1 MRAVSVSRYLSNS
14 PIRALRAT
22 VVSHLAASAAPP
34 LVRFLPKNEG
44 FFDLF
49 DQLSAHLH
57 TSALMLR
64 ELFEDPRRIDEL
76 RAKMKAEEHAA
87 DDVTAEINQRVD
99 RSFVT
104 PLDREDI
111 HMLAS
116 RLDDVMDLMDG
127 TARRIQMFHAGHAP
141 SGAGLM
147 ADVIRRACEQLLT
160 AVSSLEKDRNGAV
173 LEACKQ
179 VKVLEEEGDSLYHE
193 WVGQLFEGSPD
204 ALQVIKWK
212 GIYDNLER
220 TLDQA
225 EDVSNVLESI
235 FIKHA

>member
-1 MRAVSVSRYLSNS
+1 MRL
-14 PIRALRAT
+14 
-22 VVSHLAASAAPP
+22 
-34 LVRFLPKNEG
+34 LPRDEK

-49 DQLSAHLH
+49 RTVAQLNVDAAKL
-57 TSALMLR
+57 LE
-64 ELFEDPRRIDEL
+64 ELIAAEPDRRRPIVDAIKRLEHDADEIT
-76 RAKMKAEEHAA
+76 H
-87 DDVTAEINQRVD
+87 DVVGRLD
-99 RSFVT
+99 RTFIT

-116 RLDDVMDLMDG
+116 HLDEVMDLMDG
-127 TARRIQMFHAGHAP
+127 TARRIQMFHAGSSP
-141 SGAGLM
+141 SGAGML
-147 ADVIRRACEQLLT
+147 ADVIRRANEQLLK
-160 AVSSLEKDRNGAV
+160 AVSALEKDRNGAV

-179 VKVLEEEGDSLYHE
+179 VKALEEEGDSLYHQ
-193 WVGQLFEGSPD
+193 WVGNLFEGSPD

>member
-1 MRAVSVSRYLSNS
+1 MRL
-14 PIRALRAT
+14 
-22 VVSHLAASAAPP
+22 
-34 LVRFLPKNEG
+34 LPRNEK

-49 DQLSAHLH
+49 RTVAQLNVDAAKL
-57 TSALMLR
+57 LQ
-64 ELFEDPRRIDEL
+64 ELL
-76 RAKMKAEEHAA
+76 AA
-87 DDVTAEINQRVD
+87 DPERRRPIVDAIKRKEHEADEVTHDVVGRLD
-99 RSFVT
+99 RTFIT

-127 TARRIQMFHAGHAP
+127 TARRIQMFHAGAAP
-141 SGAGLM
+141 SGAVQM
-147 ADVIRRACEQLLT
+147 ADVIRRANEQLLV
-160 AVSSLEKDRNGAV
+160 AVTSLEKDRNGAV

-179 VKVLEEEGDSLYHE
+179 VKALEEEGDSLYHQ

>member
-1 MRAVSVSRYLSNS
+1 MRL
-14 PIRALRAT
+14 
-22 VVSHLAASAAPP
+22 
-34 LVRFLPKNEG
+34 LPRNEK

-49 DQLSAHLH
+49 RTVAQLNVDAAKL
-57 TSALMLR
+57 LQ
-64 ELFEDPRRIDEL
+64 ELLATDPERRRPIVDAIKRKEHEADEVT
-76 RAKMKAEEHAA
+76 H
-87 DDVTAEINQRVD
+87 DVVGRLD
-99 RSFVT
+99 RTFIT

-127 TARRIQMFHAGHAP
+127 TARRIQMFHAGAAP
-141 SGAGLM
+141 SGAVQM
-147 ADVIRRACEQLLT
+147 ADVIRRANEQLLV
-160 AVSSLEKDRNGAV
+160 AVTSLEKDRNGAV

-179 VKVLEEEGDSLYHE
+179 VKALEEEGDSLYHQ

>member
-1 MRAVSVSRYLSNS
+1 MRL
-14 PIRALRAT
+14 
-22 VVSHLAASAAPP
+22 
-34 LVRFLPKNEG
+34 LPRNEK

-49 DQLSAHLH
+49 RTVAQLNVDAAKL
-57 TSALMLR
+57 LE
-64 ELFEDPRRIDEL
+64 ELL
-76 RAKMKAEEHAA
+76 AA
-87 DDVTAEINQRVD
+87 DPQRRRPIVDAIKRKEHEADEVTHDVVGRLD
-99 RSFVT
+99 RTFIT

-127 TARRIQMFHAGHAP
+127 TARRIQMFHAGTAP
-141 SGAGLM
+141 SGAVQL
-147 ADVIRRACEQLLT
+147 ADVIRRANEQLLV
-160 AVSSLEKDRNGAV
+160 AVTSLEKDRNGAV

-179 VKVLEEEGDSLYHE
+179 VKALEEEGDSLYHE

>member
-1 MRAVSVSRYLSNS
+1 MRL
-14 PIRALRAT
+14 
-22 VVSHLAASAAPP
+22 
-34 LVRFLPKNEG
+34 LPRDEK

-49 DQLSAHLH
+49 RAVAQLNVDAARLLQDLIAAEPS
-57 TSALMLR
+57 
-64 ELFEDPRRIDEL
+64 RRRPIVDAIKRKEHEADE
-76 RAKMKAEEHAA
+76 
-87 DDVTAEINQRVD
+87 VTHEVVGRLD
-99 RSFVT
+99 RTFIT

-141 SGAGLM
+141 TGAGQM
-147 ADVIRRACEQLLT
+147 ADVIRRACEQLLI
-160 AVSSLEKDRNGAV
+160 AVTTLEKDRNGAV

-179 VKVLEEEGDSLYHE
+179 VKALEEEGDSLYHE
-193 WVGQLFEGSPD
+193 WVGDLFEGSPD

>member
-1 MRAVSVSRYLSNS
+1 MRL
-14 PIRALRAT
+14 
-22 VVSHLAASAAPP
+22 
-34 LVRFLPKNEG
+34 LPRNEK

-49 DQLSAHLH
+49 RTVAQLNVDAAKL
-57 TSALMLR
+57 LE
-64 ELFEDPRRIDEL
+64 ELLAAEPQRRRPIVDAIKRKEHEADEVT
-76 RAKMKAEEHAA
+76 H
-87 DDVTAEINQRVD
+87 DVVGRLD
-99 RSFVT
+99 RTFIT

-127 TARRIQMFHAGHAP
+127 TARRIQMFHAGTAP
-141 SGAGLM
+141 SGAVQL
-147 ADVIRRACEQLLT
+147 ADVIRRANEQLLV
-160 AVSSLEKDRNGAV
+160 AVTSLEKDRNGAV

-179 VKVLEEEGDSLYHE
+179 VKALEEEGDSLYHE

>member
-1 MRAVSVSRYLSNS
+1 VLPDLVGAFHTRAR
-14 PIRALRAT
+14 
-22 VVSHLAASAAPP
+22 P
-34 LVRFLPKNEG
+34 LVVHFTPKQLGAVAFTLPVVAR
-44 FFDLF
+44 L
-49 DQLSAHLH
+49 
-57 TSALMLR
+57 
-64 ELFEDPRRIDEL
+64 
-76 RAKMKAEEHAA
+76 
-87 DDVTAEINQRVD
+87 D
-99 RSFVT
+99 RTFIT

-111 HMLAS
+111 HMHAS
-116 RLDDVMDLMDG
+116 RIYDVMDLIDG
-127 TARRIQMFHAGHAP
+127 TALRTKMSHAGHAP
-141 SGAGLM
+141 AGAGQM
-147 ADVIRRACEQLLT
+147 ADVIRRACEQLLI
-160 AVSSLEKDRNGAV
+160 AVTSLERDRNGAV

-179 VKVLEEEGDSLYHE
+179 VKALEEEGDSLYHE

>member
-1 MRAVSVSRYLSNS
+1 
-14 PIRALRAT
+14 
-22 VVSHLAASAAPP
+22 
-34 LVRFLPKNEG
+34 
-44 FFDLF
+44 
-49 DQLSAHLH
+49 
-57 TSALMLR
+57 
-64 ELFEDPRRIDEL
+64 
-76 RAKMKAEEHAA
+76 
-87 DDVTAEINQRVD
+87 
-99 RSFVT
+99 
-104 PLDREDI
+104 
-111 HMLAS
+111 MLAS

-127 TARRIQMFHAGHAP
+127 TARRIQMFHAGTAP
-141 SGAGLM
+141 SGAVQL
-147 ADVIRRACEQLLT
+147 ADVIRRANEQLLV
-160 AVSSLEKDRNGAV
+160 AVTSLEKDRNGAV

-179 VKVLEEEGDSLYHE
+179 VKALEEEGDSLYHE

>member
-1 MRAVSVSRYLSNS
+1 MRL
-14 PIRALRAT
+14 
-22 VVSHLAASAAPP
+22 
-34 LVRFLPKNEG
+34 LPRDEK

-49 DQLSAHLH
+49 RTVAQLNVDAARL
-57 TSALMLR
+57 LE
-64 ELFEDPRRIDEL
+64 ELIAAEPERRRPIVDAIKRLEHDADEVT
-76 RAKMKAEEHAA
+76 H
-87 DDVTAEINQRVD
+87 DVVGRLD
-99 RSFVT
+99 RTFIT

-127 TARRIQMFHAGHAP
+127 TARRIQMFHAGVSP
-141 SGAGLM
+141 SGAGML
-147 ADVIRRACEQLLT
+147 ADVIRRANEQLLN

-179 VKVLEEEGDSLYHE
+179 VKALEEEGDSLYHQ
-193 WVGQLFEGSPD
+193 WVGNLFEGSPD

-235 FIKHA
+235 LIKHA

>member
-1 MRAVSVSRYLSNS
+1 MRL
-14 PIRALRAT
+14 
-22 VVSHLAASAAPP
+22 
-34 LVRFLPKNEG
+34 LPRDEK

-49 DQLSAHLH
+49 VSVARLNVDAARLLQ
-57 TSALMLR
+57 
-64 ELFEDPRRIDEL
+64 ELI
-76 RAKMKAEEHAA
+76 AA
-87 DDVTAEINQRVD
+87 DPERRRPIVDSIKRLEHEADEVTHAVVGRLD
-99 RSFVT
+99 RTFIT

-127 TARRIQMFHAGHAP
+127 TARRIQMFHAGSSP
-141 SGAGLM
+141 SGAVQL
-147 ADVIRRACEQLLT
+147 ADVIQRACEQLLIG
-160 AVSSLEKDRNGAV
+160 VQSLEKDRNGAV
-173 LEACKQ
+173 LEACKE
-179 VKVLEEEGDSLYHE
+179 VKGLEEDGDSIYHE
-193 WVGQLFEGSPD
+193 WVGKLFEGAPD

-225 EDVSNVLESI
+225 EDVANVLESI

>member
-1 MRAVSVSRYLSNS
+1 MRL
-14 PIRALRAT
+14 
-22 VVSHLAASAAPP
+22 
-34 LVRFLPKNEG
+34 LPRDEK

-49 DQLSAHLH
+49 RTVAQLNVDAAKL
-57 TSALMLR
+57 LE
-64 ELFEDPRRIDEL
+64 ELIAAEPDRRRPIVDAIKRLEHDADEIT
-76 RAKMKAEEHAA
+76 H
-87 DDVTAEINQRVD
+87 DVVGRLD
-99 RSFVT
+99 RTFIT

-116 RLDDVMDLMDG
+116 HLDEVMDLMDG
-127 TARRIQMFHAGHAP
+127 TARRIQMFHAGASP
-141 SGAGLM
+141 SGAGML
-147 ADVIRRACEQLLT
+147 ADVIRRANEQLLK
-160 AVSSLEKDRNGAV
+160 AVSALEKDRNGAV

-179 VKVLEEEGDSLYHE
+179 VKALEEEGDSLYHQ
-193 WVGQLFEGSPD
+193 WVGNLFEGSPD

>member
-1 MRAVSVSRYLSNS
+1 MRL
-14 PIRALRAT
+14 
-22 VVSHLAASAAPP
+22 
-34 LVRFLPKNEG
+34 LPRDEK

-49 DQLSAHLH
+49 RTVAQLNVDAARLLQDLI
-57 TSALMLR
+57 AA
-64 ELFEDPRRIDEL
+64 EPGRRRPIVDAIKRKEHEADEVT
-76 RAKMKAEEHAA
+76 H
-87 DDVTAEINQRVD
+87 DVVGRLD
-99 RSFVT
+99 RTFIT

-147 ADVIRRACEQLLT
+147 ADVIRRACEQLLI

-179 VKVLEEEGDSLYHE
+179 VKALEEEGDSLYHE

>member
-1 MRAVSVSRYLSNS
+1 MRL
-14 PIRALRAT
+14 
-22 VVSHLAASAAPP
+22 
-34 LVRFLPKNEG
+34 LPRDEK

-49 DQLSAHLH
+49 RTVAQLNVDAARLLQDLI
-57 TSALMLR
+57 AA
-64 ELFEDPRRIDEL
+64 EPNRRRPIVDAIKRKEHEADEVT
-76 RAKMKAEEHAA
+76 H
-87 DDVTAEINQRVD
+87 DVVGRLD
-99 RSFVT
+99 RTFIT

-127 TARRIQMFHAGHAP
+127 TARRSQMFHAGHAP
-141 SGAGLM
+141 AGAGQM
-147 ADVIRRACEQLLT
+147 ADVIRRACEQLLI
-160 AVSSLEKDRNGAV
+160 AVTSLERDRNGAV

-179 VKVLEEEGDSLYHE
+179 VKALEEEGDSLYHE